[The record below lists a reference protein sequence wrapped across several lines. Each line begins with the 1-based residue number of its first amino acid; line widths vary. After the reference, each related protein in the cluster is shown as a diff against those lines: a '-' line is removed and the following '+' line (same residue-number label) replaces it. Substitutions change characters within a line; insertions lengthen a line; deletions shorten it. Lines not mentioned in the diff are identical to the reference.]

1 MASSAQ
7 TDGIKSNYYNYSY
20 SGSDC
25 QAYAF
30 FPGSSDFL
38 TDLFNKVEGGSEKA
52 TEKKAYLE
60 KAKKAIHLNSMA
72 TISLSIHEAKS
83 PVRRLGERGISGV
96 SRSLRTIAGSIVFLV
111 LKDHPLREL
120 ALIDPA
126 NVYPGLIGY
135 SRDLYSRGMGG
146 MATASS
152 SDIKFINKVSTLISP
167 FNILLNY
174 STEVNYSTK
183 DNGTKE
189 SASLMIEG
197 IDIISEGVVTSV
209 NDMVSEVVV
218 QFIAQN
224 VVTLTHSSIDP
235 TNTSLQE
242 FIKSAEVALDYQAKY
257 KEYYTA
263 LVERYKQANY
273 LKEQSKIGTQI
284 NIEGYKR

>member
-1 MASSAQ
+1 MAADIQ
-7 TDGIKSNYYNYSY
+7 PNGTRNYYNYSY

-38 TDLFNKVEGGSEKA
+38 AGLLEEGESDDGKRD
-52 TEKKAYLE
+52 KKKTYLE
-60 KAKKAIHLNSMA
+60 KAKKPIHLNSMA

-126 NVYPGLIGY
+126 NVYPELIGY

-146 MATASS
+146 MAAASS
-152 SDIKFINKVSTLISP
+152 SDIRFINKVSTLISS

-174 STEVNYSTK
+174 STEVNQE
-183 DNGTKE
+183 GE

-235 TNTSLQE
+235 TNTSLQK
-242 FIKSAEVALDYQAKY
+242 FIESAEVALDYQAKY
-257 KEYYTA
+257 KEYYTT

>member
-1 MASSAQ
+1 MAPTSEPN
-7 TDGIKSNYYNYSY
+7 GIKSNYYNYSY

-38 TDLFNKVEGGSEKA
+38 ASLLSEVKDDDA
-52 TEKKAYLE
+52 KRKEKRNYLE
-60 KAKKAIHLNSMA
+60 KAKKPIHLNSMA

-126 NVYPGLIGY
+126 NVYPELIGY

-146 MATASS
+146 MAAARS
-152 SDIKFINKVSTLISP
+152 SDIRFINKVSTLISP

-174 STEVNYSTK
+174 STEVNEA
-183 DNGTKE
+183 DE

-224 VVTLTHSSIDP
+224 VVTLTHSSKDP
-235 TNTSLQE
+235 TNTSLEE

-273 LKEQSKIGTQI
+273 LKEQNKIGTQI
-284 NIEGYKR
+284 NIEGYK

>member
-1 MASSAQ
+1 MAPA
-7 TDGIKSNYYNYSY
+7 TPAPAPIKNSYDYSY
-20 SGSDC
+20 SGADC

-38 TDLFNKVEGGSEKA
+38 TGLLGEGGENDVK
-52 TEKKAYLE
+52 KKAYLE
-60 KAKKAIHLNSMA
+60 KAKKPVVLSSMA

-83 PVRRLGERGISGV
+83 PVRRLGERGIAGV

-126 NVYPGLIGY
+126 NVYPELIGY

-146 MATASS
+146 MANASS
-152 SDIKFINKVSTLISP
+152 SDIKFVNKVSTLISP

-174 STEVNYSTK
+174 STEVNTM
-183 DNGTKE
+183 GE

-197 IDIISEGVVTSV
+197 IDIISEGMVTSV

-224 VVTLTHSSIDP
+224 VVTLTHSATNP
-235 TNTSLQE
+235 TNTALE
-242 FIKSAEVALDYQAKY
+242 DFIKSAEVALHYQTKY
-257 KEYYTA
+257 KQYYNG
-263 LVERYKQANY
+263 LVNKYKQADY

-284 NIEGYKR
+284 NIEGYK